1 MSEYFIKT
9 GLWSELKL
17 DAEQIR
23 RHVFIQE
30 QSIPEQDEWDAQDD
44 VSLHFVVYD
53 RHLENDFKSN
63 QAIATA
69 RLLKNNSIG
78 RVAVLKS
85 YRSKGVGRLIM
96 QQIIEHARTEKRQ
109 FLKLSSQVHA
119 IAFYESFGFELNGE
133 EYLDCGI
140 PHIDMY
146 LELIKFDN

>member
-1 MSEYFIKT
+1 MSEYFIKS
-9 GLWSELKL
+9 GVWSELKL
-17 DAEQIR
+17 DAEKIR
-23 RHVFIQE
+23 RQVFIQE
-30 QSIPEQDEWDAQDD
+30 QSILEQDEWDALDA

-53 RHLENDFKSN
+53 RHLENDLKIN

-69 RLLKNNSIG
+69 RLLENNSIG

-119 IAFYESFGFELNGE
+119 IAFYESFGFQVKGVG
-133 EYLDCGI
+133 YLDCGI

-146 LELIKFDN
+146 LKLKSDT

>member
-1 MSEYFIKT
+1 MSEYFIKS

-17 DAEQIR
+17 DAEKIR
-23 RHVFIQE
+23 RQVFIQE
-30 QSIPEQDEWDAQDD
+30 QSILEQDEWDALDA

-53 RHLENDFKSN
+53 RHLENDLKIN

-69 RLLKNNSIG
+69 RLLENNSIG
-78 RVAVLKS
+78 RVAVLKL

-109 FLKLSSQVHA
+109 FLKLSSQLHA
-119 IAFYESFGFELNGE
+119 IAFYESFGFQVKGVG
-133 EYLDCGI
+133 YLDCGI

-146 LELIKFDN
+146 LKLKSDT